1 MKLAIISTH
10 PVQYAAPVFQLLAK
24 KVELKVFYTAGIG
37 STYDKEF
44 QRDIHWD
51 IPMLTGYSYEWI
63 VDRTRIAQVSSYQ
76 PQCLFIYG
84 WAPKGHLQ
92 LLRYFKNKTKI
103 VFRGD
108 STLLKQSPWW
118 KDKLKELALTWVYQH
133 VNRAVYAGTHNKA
146 YFLKHGLQEKQLTFA
161 PHAIDNNRFS
171 CQQPTSSNL
180 RDQLSLLET
189 DTLVLFA
196 GKFNVNKNVLGLL
209 RAFIEISIKNSH
221 LLFVGNGILE
231 NQLKREAQPYNN
243 IHFLPFQNQ
252 QAIPGIYQACDLFCL
267 PSKNESWGLSINEAM
282 ACGKAVLV
290 SDQCGAAVDLV
301 KTGNGRIFKSNEP
314 EDLKRQLK
322 HLLCQPLFLKEAG
335 KHSFEIIHNWNFN
348 VQVENII
355 KSLYA

>member
-24 KVELKVFYTAGIG
+24 KVELKVFYTAGKG

-51 IPMLTGYSYEWI
+51 IPLLTGYSYEWI

-92 LLRYFKNKTKI
+92 LLRHFKNKIKI

-108 STLLKQSPWW
+108 STLLQKLPWW
-118 KDKLKELALTWVYQH
+118 KEKLKELALTWVYQH
-133 VNRAVYAGTHNKA
+133 VNEAIYAGTHNKA
-146 YFLKHGLQEKQLTFA
+146 YFLKYGLQEKQLTFA
-161 PHAIDNNRFS
+161 PHAIDNDRFS
-171 CQQPTSSNL
+171 FPQSTSSTV
-180 RDQLSLLET
+180 RKQLGLLAT

-196 GKFNVNKNVLGLL
+196 GKFNDNKNVLGLL
-209 RAFIEISIKNSH
+209 RAFIGISIKNAH

-231 NQLKREAQPYNN
+231 DQLNNEAQQYSNV
-243 IHFLPFQNQ
+243 HFLPFQNQ
-252 QAIPGIYQACDLFCL
+252 QAMPGIYQACDLFCL

-282 ACGKAVLV
+282 ACGKSVLV

-301 KTGNGRIFKSNEP
+301 TTGNGRIFKSNEP

-322 HLLCQPLFLKEAG
+322 YLLHQPLFLKEAG
-335 KHSFEIIHNWNFN
+335 TRSYEIIHHWNFN

-355 KSLYA
+355 KCLYA